1 MIGAGRSMARI
12 SAAVAA
18 VLQVALSDPAVIA
31 RYQSHIA
38 GPTTA
43 RCRLWTGAISGRGH
57 ARFWIG
63 ALPDGRDAVV
73 LGHRFGYGLHVGYDQ
88 LMRVATVRHY
98 ICDNPLCQTVEHLR
112 PGSNA
117 DNAHDWATRRHTP
130 GSPLRDT
137 RGSLGRARALRA
149 AARGDQDLAVAVAAG
164 LSPLDRDQPP
174 LLELPK
180 SLIHNRAVR

>member
-1 MIGAGRSMARI
+1 MDGVGRSMARI
-12 SAAVAA
+12 SADVAA
-18 VLQVALSDPAVIA
+18 LLRVALSDPAVTT
-31 RYQSHIA
+31 RYRSHIA
-38 GPTTA
+38 APTQSG
-43 RCRLWTGAISGRGH
+43 CCLWTGAISGRGH

-88 LMRVATVRHY
+88 LMQLPTVRHY

-149 AARGDQDLAVAVAAG
+149 AVRADQDLATAVAAG
-164 LSPLDRDQPP
+164 LSQLDRDQPP
-174 LLELPK
+174 LLEMPVP
-180 SLIHNRAVR
+180 LIHGVGG